1 MEKST
6 KQNIRSR
13 VFDHMEEIEAYNAW
27 VKAAEWL
34 RFTQTKI
41 KKCRFDTIMPESLA
55 SEIQSIIR
63 ELNDLDYQFRG
74 KGELEIIKG
83 H

>member
-1 MEKST
+1 MKNST
-6 KQNIRSR
+6 KQNIRSQ
-13 VFDHMEEIEAYNAW
+13 VFDHLEDIEAYNAW
-27 VKAAEWL
+27 VDAINWL
-34 RFTQTKI
+34 RTGRRKI
-41 KKCRFDTIMPESLA
+41 KECRFDTIMPESLA
-55 SEIQSIIR
+55 SEVQSIIR